1 MIKKYLFPKSFF
13 TCLLLTFQCNA
24 SAIDKNLLH
33 AENIYKSFCSNIVS
47 NNYKDINKNWSA
59 IKKTKNLHIY
69 KDKEETLR
77 INILYRSNKIQK
89 LIFTLY
95 NNANKP
101 TIELRS
107 SHNCLLQNIRRI
119 VYDKNSIAYEIQS
132 LNVEN
137 YSVEERQLLNPNKPK
152 LTSTNNKN
160 IIALIDTG
168 INYTLSQFHKN
179 IAIKNGTILG
189 FDYWDNDDKPFD
201 SDPRQNPFYPRH
213 HGSTVFSVL
222 AKEAPKSLIA
232 PYRFPALD
240 MCRFKEVIEHIAN
253 NSIRLVNLS
262 MGSNN
267 LKDWECFEKTARKY
281 NNIIFVVSAGNNGFD
296 IDRRPIYPAA
306 LKLKNIITVT
316 SSDQNG
322 RIGRGSNIGKSSVD
336 FIVPA
341 ERMEVI
347 DHRGVKS
354 YTGGTSYAVPR
365 LVALISRFIDK
376 NPKANNDKIFE
387 FLKRRSIQKGIKKTK
402 FGWIPGPL
410 DDYLIN

>member
-137 YSVEERQLLNPNKPK
+137 YNVEERQLLNPNKPK

-365 LVALISRFIDK
+365 LVLISRFIDK

-387 FLKRRSIQKGIKKTK
+387 FLKRRAIQKGIKKTK
-402 FGWIPGPL
+402 FGWIPDPL

>member
-1 MIKKYLFPKSFF
+1 MIKKYLFPNSLLI
-13 TCLLLTFQCNA
+13 CLFLTYQCYA
-24 SAIDKNLLH
+24 SVTDKNFLNT
-33 AENIYKSFCSNIVS
+33 ENIYKSFCSNIVS

-107 SHNCLLQNIRRI
+107 NHNCLLQNIRRI
-119 VYDKNSIAYEIQS
+119 VYDKASIAYEIQS

-137 YSVEERQLLNPNKPK
+137 FNVEERQLLNPNKPK

-201 SDPRQNPFYPRH
+201 SVPRQNPFYPRH

-281 NNIIFVVSAGNNGFD
+281 NNIIFLN
-296 IDRRPIYPAA
+296 
-306 LKLKNIITVT
+306 
-316 SSDQNG
+316 
-322 RIGRGSNIGKSSVD
+322 
-336 FIVPA
+336 
-341 ERMEVI
+341 
-347 DHRGVKS
+347 
-354 YTGGTSYAVPR
+354 
-365 LVALISRFIDK
+365 
-376 NPKANNDKIFE
+376 
-387 FLKRRSIQKGIKKTK
+387 
-402 FGWIPGPL
+402 
-410 DDYLIN
+410 

>member
-213 HGSTVFSVL
+213 HGSTVFSV
-222 AKEAPKSLIA
+222 
-232 PYRFPALD
+232 FT
-240 MCRFKEVIEHIAN
+240 
-253 NSIRLVNLS
+253 NSAI
-262 MGSNN
+262 
-267 LKDWECFEKTARKY
+267 
-281 NNIIFVVSAGNNGFD
+281 
-296 IDRRPIYPAA
+296 
-306 LKLKNIITVT
+306 
-316 SSDQNG
+316 
-322 RIGRGSNIGKSSVD
+322 
-336 FIVPA
+336 
-341 ERMEVI
+341 
-347 DHRGVKS
+347 
-354 YTGGTSYAVPR
+354 
-365 LVALISRFIDK
+365 
-376 NPKANNDKIFE
+376 
-387 FLKRRSIQKGIKKTK
+387 
-402 FGWIPGPL
+402 
-410 DDYLIN
+410 